1 MRPLICERKLDGT
14 LHELRAGEMMN
25 AGKQE
30 IPMTLE
36 VVVIPVADVDRSV
49 RFYQRMGWRL
59 DADYEAGPEYRVVQL
74 TPPGSKC
81 SIQFGRGV
89 TSVAPGSAQGMC
101 LVVYDID
108 RTRVELASVG
118 IDVSDIFHR
127 VYDSGV
133 QEQVDGPDRNSLN
146 YHSFATFSDPDGNV
160 WLLQQ
165 VQEHLAGR

>member
-1 MRPLICERKLDGT
+1 M
-14 LHELRAGEMMN
+14 AN
-25 AGKQE
+25 AEKQE
-30 IPMTLE
+30 IRMALE

-49 RFYQRMGWRL
+49 RFYQGMGWRL
-59 DADYEAGPEYRVVQL
+59 DADYEAGPEYRIVQL

-89 TSVAPGSAQGMC
+89 TSVAPGSAQGMY

-108 RTRVELASVG
+108 RTRVQLMRAG
-118 IDVSDIFHR
+118 IDVSAIFHC
-127 VYDSGV
+127 VYDSGA
-133 QEQVDGPDRNSLN
+133 QEQVDGPDENNLN